1 MAQLGG
7 DKAGLESIE
16 AAVITFDLV
25 VILLG
30 LTVVAKYAHGLSHG
44 LVVSGYGTCFS
55 ARAKILSRIKAE
67 CGCVAHASRFFPRV
81 CGLGKVLSPMRLAS
95 ILDNDEIIFA
105 SESKNWIHISGL
117 AINMNRNDGGY
128 GRLQLPMDE
137 PAGFRVRGALMLEV
151 LFQLARIQTIGAFV
165 DVDKIGAPTGLAY
178 RLCGCDKGVRN
189 GDENVAR
196 FYARRG
202 QCESHRIGSA
212 SDH

>member
-1 MAQLGG
+1 MAKFGG
-7 DKAGLESIE
+7 EKAGLQSIE
-16 AAVITFDLV
+16 AAVVAFDLV

-30 LTVVAKYAHGLSHG
+30 LAVIAKNAHGLSHG

-55 ARAKILSRIKAE
+55 ARPKILSRIKAE
-67 CGCVAHASRFFPRV
+67 RSCVAHTSRFFPRV

-117 AINMNRNDGGY
+117 AINMNRNDSGY

-165 DVDKIGAPTGLAY
+165 DVDKIGAPTGLAD
-178 RLCGCDKGVRN
+178 RLSRRDKSVRN
-189 GDENVAR
+189 GDDNVAG
-196 FYARRG
+196 FYARGG
-202 QCESHRIGSA
+202 QCESHG
-212 SDH
+212 